1 MRIRSSGGRR
11 GKRGNVR
18 GGRLGL
24 GCAEAGVY
32 AISVEGGSQ
41 TDFKRPLDRVYW
53 L

>member
-24 GCAEAGVY
+24 EFAEAGAY
-32 AISVEGGSQ
+32 AISVDGAWW
-41 TDFKRPLDRVYW
+41 TDFKRPLGREDG